1 MAKGLVAIS
10 SNTKGVKRVRNFRR
24 YDKKTGITTVEQQD
38 VFLFPRADDDRFL
51 TEPVGFCVD
60 NNGQPTGE
68 IIIIQKLEDLPQNPT
83 TE

>member
-10 SNTKGVKRVRNFRR
+10 SNSEGVRRVRNFRR
-24 YDKKTGITTVEQQD
+24 YNRNTGITTVEQQD

-68 IIIIQKLEDLPQNPT
+68 IIIIQELDDLPQNTT